1 MNEVRR
7 QWMSASCF
15 RLLEEERAMEKLVI
29 ASVEKGAGKTSLIIG
44 VAKALKKPFG
54 YLKPLGDRM
63 VYREKKVWDYDAELI
78 TSLFGMKEYPEDM
91 TIGFEHSKLR
101 YMYDEGGRKRKLDE
115 MVSHAGKELLFV
127 EGAENLRYGIS
138 LGMDPLSLARDIGG
152 KVLVLINGQGDVL
165 LDDTLFVKDYLDMTH
180 VPFKGVIFN
189 NVQNPEDFET
199 VYLREIAKRGIPV
212 LGILPY
218 EKELTYVT
226 ADFLAKRLFAKVVT
240 GEKGLKRVV
249 KNILVGAMSINA
261 LYQTPLFKQEGKLV
275 ITPGDRADMI
285 LAAIE
290 SDAACLVI
298 TNNILP
304 SSSIISKADE
314 RNIPLLMVPH
324 DTYRV
329 ATQID
334 AIESLIAK
342 EDATKVDLLEQLV
355 RKYVNLKEIAGEGG

>member
-1 MNEVRR
+1 
-7 QWMSASCF
+7 
-15 RLLEEERAMEKLVI
+15 MEKIVI
-29 ASVEKGAGKTSLIIG
+29 ASVEKGAGKTSLILG
-44 VAKALKKPFG
+44 MGKALGKTFG

-63 VYREKKVWDYDAELI
+63 VYREKKVWDHDAETI
-78 TSLFGMKEYPEDM
+78 ASVFGMKGNPEDM

-101 YMYDEGGRKRKLDE
+101 YVYDEGGRRRRLRE
-115 MVSHAGKELLFV
+115 MVASTGEDLLFV

-138 LGMDPLSLARDIGG
+138 LGLDPLSIARDIEG
-152 KVLVLINGQGDVL
+152 KLLVLINGRGDVL
-165 LDDTLFVKDYLDMTH
+165 MDDAIFVKDYLDFAR

-189 NVQNPEDFET
+189 NVQNPEDFDT
-199 VYLREIAKRGIPV
+199 VYLREMTQRGIPV
-212 LGILPY
+212 LGVLPY
-218 EKELTYVT
+218 EKALTYVT

-240 GEKGLKRVV
+240 GENGLHRLVQ
-249 KNILVGAMSINA
+249 NILVGAMSINA
-261 LYQTPLFKQEGKLV
+261 LLQTPLFKQEGKLV

-304 SSSIISKADE
+304 SSTIISKAYE
-314 RNIPLLMVPH
+314 RNIPLLLVPQ

-334 AIESLIAK
+334 AIESLIER
-342 EDATKVDLLEQLV
+342 EDVSKIDLLEGLV
-355 RKYVNLKEIAGEGG
+355 RKHVNLKEITGG

>member
-1 MNEVRR
+1 
-7 QWMSASCF
+7 
-15 RLLEEERAMEKLVI
+15 MEKLVI
-29 ASVEKGAGKTSLIIG
+29 ASTGNGVGKTSLIVG
-44 VAKALKKPFG
+44 MAKALGKSFGYVKPF
-54 YLKPLGDRM
+54 GDRM

-78 TSLFGMKEYPEDM
+78 GSVFGMKETPEEM

-101 YMYDEGGRKRKLDE
+101 YMYDAEGRKRKLQE
-115 MVSHAGKELLFV
+115 MVSHLGKELLFV
-127 EGAENLRYGIS
+127 EGGENLRYGIS
-138 LGMDPLSLARDIGG
+138 LGLDPLSIARDIGG
-152 KVLVLINGQGDVL
+152 KLLILIDGQGDIL
-165 LDDTLFVKDYLDMTH
+165 LDDAIFVKTYLDLTH
-180 VPFKGVIFN
+180 VAFKGVIFN
-189 NVQNPEDFET
+189 RVQNPEDFDT
-199 VYLREIAKRGIPV
+199 VYLREMAKQGIPV
-212 LGILPY
+212 LGKLPY
-218 EKELTYVT
+218 EKELTHVT

-240 GEKGLKRVV
+240 GEKGLSRVI

-304 SSSIISKADE
+304 SSSIISKAEE
-314 RNIPLLMVPH
+314 RNIPLLLVPQ

-334 AIESLIAK
+334 AIESLISK
-342 EDATKVDLLEQLV
+342 EDKQKITLLEQLV
-355 RKYVNLKEIAGEGG
+355 RKHVNLKEIAGEKG

>member
-1 MNEVRR
+1 MFE
-7 QWMSASCF
+7 SCF
-15 RLLEEERAMEKLVI
+15 QHIEEERSMEKLVI
-29 ASVEKGAGKTSLIIG
+29 ASTGKGAGKTSLIMG
-44 VAKALKKPFG
+44 MAKALGKSFG
-54 YLKPLGDRM
+54 YVKPLGDRM

-78 TSLFGMKEYPEDM
+78 ASVFGMKENPEDM

-101 YMYDEGGRKRKLDE
+101 YMYDEEGRRRKLLE

-138 LGMDPLSLARDIGG
+138 LGLDPLSITRDIGG
-152 KVLVLINGQGDVL
+152 KLLVLIDGHGDVL
-165 LDDTLFVKDYLDMTH
+165 LDDTIFVKNYLDMTH
-180 VPFKGVIFN
+180 VAFKGVIFN
-189 NVQNPEDFET
+189 SVQNPEDFEA
-199 VYLREIAKRGIPV
+199 VYLREITKQGIPV

-218 EKELTYVT
+218 EKELAYVT

-240 GEKGLKRVV
+240 GEKGLSRVV

-304 SSSIISKADE
+304 SSSIISKAEE
-314 RNIPLLMVPH
+314 RNIPLLLVSQ

-342 EDATKVDLLEQLV
+342 EDTQKITLLEQMV
-355 RKYVNLKEIAGEGG
+355 RKHVNLKEIAGEKG

>member
-1 MNEVRR
+1 MFESYF
-7 QWMSASCF
+7 Q
-15 RLLEEERAMEKLVI
+15 LIEEERSMEKLVI
-29 ASVEKGAGKTSLIIG
+29 VSLEKGAGKTSLIIG
-44 VAKALKKPFG
+44 MAKALRKSFG

-63 VYREKKVWDYDAELI
+63 VYREKKMWDYDAELI
-78 TSLFGMKEYPEDM
+78 TSIFGIKENPEEM

-101 YMYDEGGRKRKLDE
+101 YIYDDEGRRQKLQE
-115 MVSHAGKELLFV
+115 MVTHADKELLFV

-138 LGMDPLSLARDIGG
+138 LGLDPLSLARYIGG
-152 KVLVLINGQGDVL
+152 KLLILINGNGDVL
-165 LDDTLFVKDYLDMTH
+165 MDDAFFVKDYLDMAH
-180 VPFKGVIFN
+180 VAFKGVIFN
-189 NVQNPEDFET
+189 NVQNPEDFDT
-199 VYLREIAKRGIPV
+199 SYLREITKRGIPV

-218 EKELTYVT
+218 KKELTYLTVE
-226 ADFLAKRLFAKVVT
+226 FLAKRLFAKVVT
-240 GEKGLKRVV
+240 GEKGLSRVV

-261 LYQTPLFKQEGKLV
+261 LFQTPLFEQEGKLV

-290 SDAACLVI
+290 TDAACLVI

-304 SSSIISKADE
+304 SSSIISKAYE
-314 RNIPLLMVPH
+314 RNIPLLLVPQ

-342 EDATKVDLLEQLV
+342 EDTNKIDLLEQLV
-355 RKYVNLKEIAGEGG
+355 LKHVNLKEIIGE